1 MTRKLTLDLSFN
13 QVFTDY
19 SEVFCG
25 NSMLFEGCLRP
36 CFEGVSNFNLIRF
49 VSGGRRYVTY
59 RLDRDGAYVRGVIRY
74 RALAEADPKNIDLSI
89 SKMEEAI
96 GQAPNKRP
104 KIKADDK
111 VKKPKKPSK
120 KRVADDELAKKMQDM
135 YKAGATQVSLAK
147 KFDINKKTV
156 YLIVNKKG
164 AYAE

>member
-1 MTRKLTLDLSFN
+1 MTRKLSLNLSFN
-13 QVFTDY
+13 
-19 SEVFCG
+19 EVFDDYREVFVG
-25 NSMLFEGCLRP
+25 NSLRFEGCLRP

-59 RLDRDGAYVRGVIRY
+59 RLDRDDDFVRGVIRY
-74 RALAEADPKNIDLSI
+74 GALDEADPRNIDRAI

-96 GQAPNKRP
+96 GEVPKKRP
-104 KIKADDK
+104 KR
-111 VKKPKKPSK
+111 SGK

>member
-1 MTRKLTLDLSFN
+1 MANLTLNLSFN
-13 QVFTDY
+13 EVFDDF
-19 SEVFCG
+19 SEVFVG
-25 NSMLFEGCLRP
+25 NSLRFEGCLKP
-36 CFEGVSNFNLIRF
+36 CFEGVSNFSLIKF
-49 VSGGRRYVTY
+49 VSGGRRYLTY
-59 RLDRDGAYVRGVIRY
+59 DLDRDGVFVRGWIRY
-74 RALAEADPKNIDLSI
+74 RPAEFADPKNIDLSI